1 MDRENAHLC
10 RCPCTLPPE
19 EQRCTDSFCQSLSGV
34 LCFGTKD
41 KVIHGWE
48 IFPFPNSILHIL
60 FFRVLCWV
68 VFFFFFFSLSAVY
81 LPFLLWSYFCCWED
95 LSLPSLSIPSFLPF
109 IVTKTSILYVLQSP
123 TVVINSNWTRS
134 YSTGESSAQ
143 QCVNQHWRK

>member
-34 LCFGTKD
+34 LCFVTKD

-68 VFFFFFFSLSAVY
+68 VFFIFLSAVY

-109 IVTKTSILYVLQSP
+109 IVTKTSILYVLVMGCYSLCSP
-123 TVVINSNWTRS
+123 LFIMKNKRHHSWKFSWMIMTMMMCI
-134 YSTGESSAQ
+134 
-143 QCVNQHWRK
+143 